1 MLRETMRTTLAWA
14 IQQVTDYG
22 RSYDHVVTRLGLT

>member
-14 IQQVTDYG
+14 IEEVAENG
-22 RSYDHVVTRLGLT
+22 RTYDHVVTTLRLT